1 MADRSV
7 HIERFLPFRSR
18 IVMNAPLAFVRKRR
32 SAAVFGVLLAAIG
45 FTGCKPAP
53 EARPPPPPAP
63 KVAHLDSW
71 LGRWNGPEGTF
82 LELKQDGPQYVVT
95 IQNLDGPKTYPARE
109 AGNHLEF
116 DRDNQ
121 VESIH
126 ASNGDATG
134 MKWLVGKQD
143 CLTVRRGEGFCRD

>member
-1 MADRSV
+1 
-7 HIERFLPFRSR
+7 
-18 IVMNAPLAFVRKRR
+18 MNDPIDTVRNHR
-32 SAAVFGVLLAAIG
+32 SAALFGILLATICITA
-45 FTGCKPAP
+45 CKPAT
-53 EARPPPPPAP
+53 EATPPPPPASTA
-63 KVAHLDSW
+63 VHLDAW

-109 AGNHLEF
+109 VGNHLEF

-134 MKWLVGKQD
+134 MKWLADKKD

>member
-1 MADRSV
+1 
-7 HIERFLPFRSR
+7 
-18 IVMNAPLAFVRKRR
+18 MNDPIDTLCKRR
-32 SAAVFGVLLAAIG
+32 SAALSGLLLAAICS
-45 FTGCKPAP
+45 TGCKPAP
-53 EARPPPPPAP
+53 EATPASQPAP
-63 KVAHLDSW
+63 TPVAHLDAW

-109 AGNHLEF
+109 VGNHLEF

-134 MKWLVGKQD
+134 MKWLADKKD
-143 CLTVRRGEGFCRD
+143 CLTVKQGEGFCRD